1 MTEPPIESGTDG
13 IQPRVPRVGHRM
25 LDFTIATVAI
35 VISLISLGV
44 GFYNAR
50 SEQRMVAASSW
61 PFLVYGT
68 QRSGLTNGDKKISL
82 SIANQ
87 GVGPA
92 RLKSLVVRYHGKP
105 ARGVIELLHLC
116 CGLPANTTWDQMVNL
131 GLVQES
137 SAAGVVSP
145 RDSIDLIVLAR
156 NQANTAIWDKLMSA
170 RLHLSLEAC
179 YCSVLDECWTTDLGP
194 TSDPVPVGECV
205 KKDNAYIE

>member
-25 LDFTIATVAI
+25 LDFTIAAVAI

-44 GFYNAR
+44 GFFNAR

-68 QRSGLTNGDKKISL
+68 ARSGDANGDKLSL
-82 SIANQ
+82 NITNQ

-92 RLKSLVVRYHGKP
+92 RLKYLVVRYNGRE
-105 ARGVIELLHLC
+105 ARGLVELLHLC
-116 CGLPANTTWDQMVNL
+116 CGLPPNTSWDQMLKL
-131 GLVQES
+131 GLVRES
-137 SAAGVVSP
+137 RAVGIVSP
-145 RDSIDLIVLAR
+145 RDSIDLVVIVR
-156 NQANTAIWDKLMSA
+156 NQMNTQVWDKLEKA

-179 YCSVLDECWTTDLGP
+179 YCSVLNECWTTNLGP
-194 TSDPVPVGECV
+194 TTDPVPVDECPM
-205 KKDNAYIE
+205 KDNGYIE

>member
-68 QRSGLTNGDKKISL
+68 ARSGIATDDKKVSM
-82 SIANQ
+82 SITNQ

-92 RLKSLVVRYHGKP
+92 RLKSLIVRYNGKS
-105 ARGVIELLHLC
+105 ARGFIELLHLC
-116 CGLPANTTWDQMVNL
+116 CGLPANTTWDQMIGL

-137 SAAGVVSP
+137 RAVGVIAP
-145 RDSIDLIVLAR
+145 RDSIDLIELAR
-156 NQANTAIWDKLMSA
+156 NQANAAVWDKLVTA
-170 RLHLSLEAC
+170 RLHLTFEAC
-179 YCSVLDECWTTDLGP
+179 YCSVLDECWTSDLGP
-194 TSDPVPVGECV
+194 TSDPVPVDECV

>member
-13 IQPRVPRVGHRM
+13 IQPHVPKVGHRM

-68 QRSGLTNGDKKISL
+68 SRSGIANGDGDKKISM

-92 RLKSLVVRYHGKP
+92 RLKTLVIRYNGKP
-105 ARGVIELLHLC
+105 ARGFIELLHLC

-137 SAAGVVSP
+137 RAVGIVAP
-145 RDSIDLIVLAR
+145 RDSIELIEIAR
-156 NQANTAIWDKLMSA
+156 TPANAAVWDKLVTA

-194 TSDPVPVGECV
+194 TSDPVPVDECV
-205 KKDNAYIE
+205 KK